1 MRAWCVFVLFI
12 SPAFGDAC
20 EDVAPSL
27 VPVEVEGVRFLAEPG
42 GAVRAIQ
49 TTSNAELWRITPPGI
64 GENWSMPTIA
74 RVRFGGTARLVVI
87 VSGGYSEE
95 ANVGNRLFM
104 LDATTGS
111 ALWVAANPRMAYA
124 IPARVAAIDTD
135 GDALADRLYVP
146 DLGGQ
151 LWRFDLWDDVV
162 AGGVLASLGPRRFFQ
177 APDVAFSGEYANLAF
192 GTGDRRAPGLT
203 GTLERFYSIRDRRP
217 FGKMTQAEYDALTPI
232 LDEDLSAEGTPLG
245 WKLDLRPGEK
255 VLAESITADGTIL
268 FSTYMP
274 ASTCGEEGTA
284 SVYALQLDSGTP
296 ALVFGS
302 APLALSQAGLSGEL
316 KIAIDAATRRSSCWV
331 GAEQLPVCVTMPR
344 LIRTFWQ
351 RGR

>member
-1 MRAWCVFVLFI
+1 MKAWFVFVLLI
-12 SPAFGDAC
+12 SPAFGDVC
-20 EDVAPSL
+20 EDVTPSL
-27 VPVEVEGVRFLAEPG
+27 SPVEVEGVRFLATPS
-42 GAVRAIQ
+42 GAVRAIEA
-49 TTSNAELWRITPPGI
+49 TSNAELWRVTPPGI
-64 GENWSMPTIA
+64 GENWSLPTVA

-95 ANVGNRLFM
+95 ANIGNRFFM
-104 LDATTGS
+104 LDASTGS
-111 ALWVAANPRMAYA
+111 ALWVAANPRMTYA

-135 GDALADRLYVP
+135 GDALADRFYVP

-162 AGGVLASLGPRRFFQ
+162 VGGVLASLGARRFFQ

-192 GTGDRRAPGLT
+192 GSGDPRAPGLT

-217 FGKMTQAEYDALTPI
+217 FGKMTQAEYDALVPI
-232 LDEDLSAEGTPLG
+232 QDADLSAEGTASG
-245 WKLDLRPGEK
+245 WKVDLRPGEK
-255 VLAESITADGTIL
+255 VLAESITANGTIL
-268 FSTYMP
+268 FTTYTP
-274 ASTCGEEGTA
+274 ASTCAGEGAA

-296 ALVFGS
+296 ALMFGG
-302 APLALSQAGLSGEL
+302 APLALSQAGLPDEL

-331 GAEQLPVCVTMPR
+331 GAEQLPVCVPMPR